1 MDDETAIG
9 VKDMHSAQIQE
20 LMNFCCYT
28 LDLAAELSEHIDD
41 PEVLTD
47 ASSRVESLAEM
58 FGANVLILQTS
69 PESSGSEQGSGLLE
83 SLLRSLGPRESGSK
97 PEQGQ

>member
-1 MDDETAIG
+1 MDEETAIG

-20 LMNFCCYT
+20 LMNFCCYA
-28 LDLAAELSEHIDD
+28 LDLAAELSEQLGD

-58 FGANVLILQTS
+58 FGANVLILQEPHES
-69 PESSGSEQGSGLLE
+69 PDSEQGSGLLE
-83 SLLRSLGPRESGSK
+83 RLLRDLGSEESGSK
-97 PEQGQ
+97 PE

>member
-1 MDDETAIG
+1 MDEETAIG

-20 LMNFCCYT
+20 LMNFCCYA
-28 LDLAAELSEHIDD
+28 LDLAAELSEQLGD

-83 SLLRSLGPRESGSK
+83 KLLRDLGPRESGSK
-97 PEQGQ
+97 PERGK

>member
-1 MDDETAIG
+1 MDEETAIG

-28 LDLAAELSEHIDD
+28 LDLAAELADQLGD

-58 FGANVLILQTS
+58 FGANVLILQEPHES
-69 PESSGSEQGSGLLE
+69 PDSGQGLGLLE
-83 SLLRSLGPRESGSK
+83 RLLRNLGSEESGSK
-97 PEQGQ
+97 PE

>member
-1 MDDETAIG
+1 MDEETAIG

-20 LMNFCCYT
+20 LMNFCCYA
-28 LDLAAELSEHIDD
+28 LDLAAELSEQLGD

-58 FGANVLILQTS
+58 FGANVLILQEPHES
-69 PESSGSEQGSGLLE
+69 PDSGQGLGLLE
-83 SLLRSLGPRESGSK
+83 RLLRNLGSGESGSK
-97 PEQGQ
+97 FE

>member
-1 MDDETAIG
+1 MDEETAIG

-20 LMNFCCYT
+20 LMNFCCYV
-28 LDLAAELSEHIDD
+28 LDLAAELSEQLGD

-47 ASSRVESLAEM
+47 ASSRVESLGEM

-69 PESSGSEQGSGLLE
+69 PESSGSEQGLSLLE
-83 SLLRSLGPRESGSK
+83 RLLLGPGPEESGSK
-97 PEQGQ
+97 PE